1 MRDIEPGS
9 LPPDLS
15 GVPTL
20 GPRLRDQPDWM
31 YLLREYYELYRH
43 LSAGGSE
50 RIRAHQRAVR
60 EAIGRLIRTNAPLH
74 LPTPARLPVTAH
86 FKRALDEGRMD
97 RLAQV
102 VRALE
107 SVQDLL
113 TWQYGYDKMPKG
125 LTRSYGY
132 AQIAGPGGP
141 VESGDVILG
150 IVLFAPGCTYPAHA
164 HKGIAESYIC
174 LSGAVSENHTGVF
187 APGSQI
193 FNPPDH
199 MHRITVS
206 ATEPALLAYAWI
218 GAPEVLSANRMRF
231 SRPRL

>member
-1 MRDIEPGS
+1 MAEDAAGP
-9 LPPDLS
+9 PPDLS
-15 GVPTL
+15 GVPSL
-20 GPRLRDQPDWM
+20 GPRLRDCPDWM
-31 YLLREYYELYRH
+31 YLLREYYELYRY

-60 EAIGRLIRTNAPLH
+60 EAIGRLIRANAALA
-74 LPTPARLPVTAH
+74 LPSPAILPVTAH

-97 RLAQV
+97 RLAPM

-107 SVQDLL
+107 SVQPLL
-113 TWQYGYDKMPKG
+113 SWQYGYDKMPKG
-125 LTRSYGY
+125 LARSYGY

-141 VESGDVILG
+141 VLSGEVILG

-174 LSGAVSENHTGVF
+174 LSGAVSENDTGVF

-206 ATEPALLAYAWI
+206 ASEPALLAYAWI

-231 SRPRL
+231 SRARK